1 MYYAFTI
8 VGMLGTELSLVSPY
22 QNKKSVLCF
31 YVDLFIITKYSLYQ
45 PIFTFENELCIFLSQ
60 INKTRLE
67 QGRHESSLHIV
78 HMSKLEYMHLNIFQ
92 SDCTFQFRV
101 TTGLYIQIHVIPLFL
116 LTEIIASL

>member
-31 YVDLFIITKYSLYQ
+31 YVDLFSITKYILYQ

-60 INKTRLE
+60 IHKTRI
-67 QGRHESSLHIV
+67 IV
-78 HMSKLEYMHLNIFQ
+78 HMSKLEYMNMNIFQ

-101 TTGLYIQIHVIPLFL
+101 TTALHIKMHVLSFSL
-116 LTEIIASL
+116 LTENIASL